1 MGFTELW
8 IPNETLNRL
17 RELVASVQ
25 NIPGGIMEIG
35 VWEGRSFVQI
45 AEAAHPRKA
54 HAVDHFMGSSTDGAI
69 TGEVAQ
75 QRDIY
80 QSFIGNTAHL
90 DNVVVHRMDS
100 DAFMEMWNEPV
111 AFAHIDAHHSYES
124 VKRQIEWILP
134 KLSPGAV
141 LCGDDYS
148 QRWPGVVQAV
158 DELLPGASVEQ
169 FMWIYQNEQE
179 N

>member
-1 MGFTELW
+1 
-8 IPNETLNRL
+8 
-17 RELVASVQ
+17 
-25 NIPGGIMEIG
+25 
-35 VWEGRSFVQI
+35 
-45 AEAAHPRKA
+45 
-54 HAVDHFMGSSTDGAI
+54 
-69 TGEVAQ
+69 
-75 QRDIY
+75 
-80 QSFIGNTAHL
+80 
-90 DNVVVHRMDS
+90 
-100 DAFMEMWNEPV
+100 
-111 AFAHIDAHHSYES
+111 

-179 N
+179 K